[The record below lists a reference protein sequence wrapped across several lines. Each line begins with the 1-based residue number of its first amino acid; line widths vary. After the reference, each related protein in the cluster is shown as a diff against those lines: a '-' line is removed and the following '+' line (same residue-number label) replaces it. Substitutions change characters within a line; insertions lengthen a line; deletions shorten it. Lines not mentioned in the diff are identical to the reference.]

1 MANTAAQASMWNC
14 PNYVG
19 ELYLLGANQTPFLNM
34 IGGLSGGR
42 VWSTNSLEFPTAQP
56 WALEAAAQP
65 AITETQSQTAST
77 YLMTYVRGR
86 DLNTCQIFQKS
97 VSVTYLKQSVTGVV
111 ESFVGGAAVT
121 QDAGLGTQPVQ
132 NEKDFQIAAA
142 MKQIAIDVEYTFLVG
157 SYQLATDATT
167 AAKTRGIASACTTN
181 TVAAG
186 AATLTKTMLDTL
198 LRTMANSGAV
208 FNNMVLFCNAFQKQ
222 KLSDIYGYAPEDR
235 NVGGVNIKQIET
247 DFCMLG
253 IVWTPKLTTSVVLV
267 ADLSVCRPV
276 FCPVPDKG
284 VLFYEELA
292 KTGAAET
299 GQIYG
304 QIGLDYGPEEYHGT
318 ITGLATS

>member
-1 MANTAAQASMWNC
+1 MSNTTGVATMWNC
-14 PNYVG
+14 LNYVG

-34 IGGLSGGR
+34 IGGLTGGR
-42 VWSTNSLEFPTAQP
+42 IWTVNSLEFPVAQP
-56 WALEAAAQP
+56 WALNSASQP
-65 AITETQSQTAST
+65 AIDESTSTTAPT
-77 YLMTYVRGR
+77 AVTYVRGR
-86 DLNTCQIFQKS
+86 DVNTCQIHQKAVN
-97 VSVTYLKQSVTGVV
+97 VSYVKQSVTGVV
-111 ESFVGGAAVT
+111 EGFTTTAQT
-121 QDAGLGTQPVQ
+121 MLGVQPVQ
-132 NEKDFQIAAA
+132 NEKDFQIAGA

-157 SYQLATDATT
+157 SYQLATSAAV
-167 AAKTRGIASACTTN
+167 AAKTRGIATACTTN

-186 AATLTKTMLDTL
+186 SAQLAKSHIDTL
-198 LRTMANSGAV
+198 LRTMAANGAV
-208 FNNMVLFCNAFQKQ
+208 FSNMVLFCNAYQKQ
-222 KLSDIYGYAPEDR
+222 RLSDIYGYAPEDR

-247 DFCMLG
+247 DFAMLG

-267 ADLSVCRPV
+267 ADMSVCRPV

-292 KTGAAET
+292 KVGAAEQ